1 MCRSASLSPSTTLI
15 LGFWRTRKTRVGSLL
30 CLQNALSRK
39 ALSEPVAGHCMHKC
53 LCVWDWGRAD
63 AASRCNDDEA
73 VFVVVA
79 VLVLAASWSGLAA
92 AVSGDTQVRGITER
106 AE

>member
-1 MCRSASLSPSTTLI
+1 
-15 LGFWRTRKTRVGSLL
+15 
-30 CLQNALSRK
+30 
-39 ALSEPVAGHCMHKC
+39 MHKC

>member
-1 MCRSASLSPSTTLI
+1 M
-15 LGFWRTRKTRVGSLL
+15 
-30 CLQNALSRK
+30 
-39 ALSEPVAGHCMHKC
+39 
-53 LCVWDWGRAD
+53 WDWGDAD

-79 VLVLAASWSGLAA
+79 VLSLAAGWSGQQQWS
-92 AVSGDTQVRGITER
+92 AVTTRVRGIMER